1 MGDNAECDVCHS
13 VFDVR
18 NSRYEVINSDWIC
31 GKCLDYDDGELAEM
45 LGVETSIVSE
55 ARA

>member
-13 VFDVR
+13 VFDTR

-31 GKCLDYDDGELAEM
+31 GRCLDYDDGELAEM